1 MKKKIL
7 PVLVIIGLII
17 LIGGIYGA
25 QLVIEHFAYSKER
38 MNLNDYFELTSDNQ
52 VAVVLGSERLEGSY
66 AVLKDGHYYMTIG
79 DINSYISNRFY
90 YGEADGI
97 LVYTTPTEIITAKVG
112 ENVSTASSG
121 KTEDLGFPISY
132 IEGDSLYVALDYV
145 EKYSAMTYM
154 AFTEPNRIQMYVG
167 FTDYNTAEIKK
178 NTAIRYRGGVKSE
191 ILRDLAQDEIVV
203 VLEEMDDWAKVQSE
217 DGFIGYVE
225 KKFLENQVQQRMGKE
240 LSKELAAYS
249 NLSLGSKVNMAFHS
263 IGGTGGNDT
272 ISSAL
277 SGTKTVNV
285 IAPTWFS
292 LTGNEGNITSYATN
306 DYVTYAH
313 SQDIKVWA
321 VVDNFNG
328 NADADTEAVLSS
340 AAARA
345 NLISQLIGK
354 ALEYNIDGI
363 NVDFEQIGE
372 SYARSYVEFLREL
385 SVACRANQIFLSIDN
400 YVPMDFNDYYDLTEQ
415 GIIADYVIIMGYDEH
430 YAGSAEAG
438 SVASID
444 YVVNGINSALEE
456 VSAEKLINAVPFYSR
471 VWTTKGAD
479 VSSRALH
486 MSGMQSVIAEN
497 NVEMSWD
504 DATCQYYGEFT
515 DGNGDLNQIWNEDA
529 RSIEAKLSVMQSS
542 NIAGVAE
549 WALGFETE
557 DVWDVIAAY
566 MAQ

>member
-7 PVLVIIGLII
+7 PVIVIIGLII

-25 QLVIEHFAYSKER
+25 QIALEHFAYSKER
-38 MNLNDYFELTSDNQ
+38 MNLNDYFELTSDDQ
-52 VAVVLGSERLEGSY
+52 VAIVLGNERLTEKY
-66 AVLKDGHYYMTIG
+66 AKLKDGNYYMTIE
-79 DINSYISNRFY
+79 DVNSCISNRFY

-97 LVYTTPTEIITAKVG
+97 LVYVAPTQIITARVG
-112 ENVSTASSG
+112 ENVTTSSKG
-121 KTEDLGFPISY
+121 ETEDLGFPISF
-132 IEGDSLYVALDYV
+132 IEGDSLYVSLDYV
-145 EKYSAMTYM
+145 QKYSDLFYTAYS
-154 AFTEPNRIQMYVG
+154 EPNRIQMYVG
-167 FTDYNTAEIKK
+167 LAEYQTAEIKK

-191 ILRDLAQDEIVV
+191 ILRDLNQDEIVV
-203 VLEEMDDWAKVQSE
+203 VLDELDDWVQVRSE
-217 DGFIGYVE
+217 DGFIGYIE
-225 KKFLENQVQQRMGKE
+225 KKFLGKQEQERIGKE
-240 LSKELAAYS
+240 LPEDLAEYT
-249 NLSLGSKVNMAFHS
+249 NISLGSKVNMAFHS

-277 SGTKTVNV
+277 SSTKTVNV

-292 LTGNEGNITSYATN
+292 LTGNDGSITSYASN

-313 SQDIKVWA
+313 SQNIQVWA

-328 NADADTEAVLSS
+328 NGDADTEAVVSS

-345 NLISQLIGK
+345 NLISQLISK
-354 ALEYNIDGI
+354 AKEYNIDGI

-385 SVACRANQIFLSIDN
+385 SVACRENQIIFSIDN
-400 YVPMDFNDYYDLTEQ
+400 YVPMNFNDYYDLTEQ
-415 GIIADYVIIMGYDEH
+415 GIVADYVIIMGYDEH

-456 VSAEKLINAVPFYSR
+456 VSADKLINAVPFYSR
-471 VWTTKGAD
+471 VWTTKGTE

-486 MSGMQSVIAEN
+486 MSGMQSIIAEN

-504 DATCQYYGEFT
+504 DTTCQYYGEFT
-515 DGNGDLNQIWNEDA
+515 DGDGNLNQIWNEDA

-542 NIAGVAE
+542 GIAGVAE

-557 DVWDVIAAY
+557 DVWDVIASY